1 MRNSVGATGSPLNA
15 VNVDLGQ
22 ISAEIEAAVTAL
34 GWCAD
39 KVDHAILVKSL

>member
-1 MRNSVGATGSPLNA
+1 MRNTVGATGSPLNV

-22 ISAEIEAAVTAL
+22 ISAEIEAAVTVP

-39 KVDHAILVKSL
+39 KVDHAILAKSL